1 MKRIGIFKKNLRN
14 SSILNNET
22 NHILIKELKNKN
34 LVELKNDKILLK
46 EELKKSRDKA
56 IELAEEG
63 LNF

>member
-1 MKRIGIFKKNLRN
+1 M
-14 SSILNNET
+14 NNET
-22 NHILIKELKNKN
+22 NHIPVKDLKNKN

-63 LNF
+63 LEFLILLDLLQKI